1 MVASVCTGS
10 LSRCCHSSS
19 RTFGGESLIVI
30 RDACFRQSSFECQAP
45 SQACKVVIQVSKNQ
59 TEMWMTH
66 TSSLTGQCWGSLKD
80 MPSSAKLA
88 ECAWDIADLL
98 KDAELMFVAVGFLM
112 GPTSF
117 KEIKK

>member
-1 MVASVCTGS
+1 MDDS
-10 LSRCCHSSS
+10 
-19 RTFGGESLIVI
+19 
-30 RDACFRQSSFECQAP
+30 
-45 SQACKVVIQVSKNQ
+45 
-59 TEMWMTH
+59 H